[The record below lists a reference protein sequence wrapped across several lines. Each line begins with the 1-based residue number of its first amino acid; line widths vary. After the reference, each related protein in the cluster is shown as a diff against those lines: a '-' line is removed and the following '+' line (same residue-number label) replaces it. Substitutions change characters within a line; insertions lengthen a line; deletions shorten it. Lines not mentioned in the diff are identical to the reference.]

1 MKLFLTRAM
10 HRERASELLRRYAR
24 VSEEKP
30 GEILRF
36 IRTGRHLDI
45 GLLSSDD
52 GLRPKLESFMK
63 DHKTDLRVNWR
74 ESAAVVGGILVL
86 LITAWLIWASLADAA
101 SALAKTA

>member
-1 MKLFLTRAM
+1 MKLSLTRAM
-10 HRERASELLRRYAR
+10 HRERASELQRRYAR

-36 IRTGRHLDI
+36 IRTGRHLNI
-45 GLLSSDD
+45 GLLPSDD